1 MIRYTIRQVF
11 IFIQLLFGI
20 SIVVFILASLFP
32 GDPIANLFGRYD
44 LVWNSGR
51 DLEEVQRQL
60 GGETQAGVRG
70 PWPVPAELQHRFG
83 GETPG
88 PVRYLFWMKEVLTG
102 NLGISIQSSRPV
114 TEIIRDATPLTMVLV
129 AVALAVASIVGM
141 AIGVLSARFQR
152 STLVR
157 LAGTF
162 PIILASVPPVLFI
175 FWGIHILVIR
185 LGWLPAVGN
194 TSFNLNLHFVRAAI
208 LPTLA
213 LALPCIAIYVRYAR
227 QSMLGS
233 YAGEPKQPASGKP
246 SWEKLRPSGHVF
258 RSVGVPLLRNLSL
271 SLPPLLG
278 GTLVVE
284 SMVPSPGLGGL
295 AIRSLVERDYPV
307 QTATLLAVAV
317 TVLAARLLTDLIYGW
332 LDPSVRGSAQGF
344 LPTPGEAAT
353 ASHGA
358 AAARQIGPPLEL
370 IDRPIEHRP
379 WNTARRR
386 FLASRPAVA
395 GLVILLGFVAF
406 AILGPVAAPY
416 GPDDSLPLQPMMD
429 PSASHWLG
437 TDRYGRDVFSLVL
450 HGART
455 ALSVGV
461 MAAAISL
468 AIGCIVGGIAG
479 RFGGRGDGIL
489 MRMTDLVMTFPALF
503 LMVSILGVFWPGN
516 TALVIGVI
524 SWPGIARLIRRHVLV
539 QHHSGDFADSL
550 VEGDDRRDLRLRA
563 ARRLAGPVA
572 VAVAYSLAGA
582 LLTDVT
588 LSFLGLGNPF
598 PAVNWGQMIGQS
610 GLLTNPVGLVPAI
623 LIVLLVLSVH
633 LVGDGLRNA
642 FATGSRDSD
651 VAGSGNDQA
660 APAL

>member
-1 MIRYTIRQVF
+1 MISYTVRQVS

-20 SIVVFILASLFP
+20 SVVVFILASLYP

-44 LVWNSGR
+44 LAWNSGR

-60 GGETQAGVRG
+60 GAETQVGDRG

-88 PVRYLFWMKEVLTG
+88 PVRYLFWMREVVTG

-114 TEIIRDATPLTMVLV
+114 AEIIRDAIPITMVLV

-141 AIGVLSARFQR
+141 AIGVISARFR
-152 STLVR
+152 TSTLIR
-157 LAGTF
+157 FAGAF
-162 PIILASVPPVLFI
+162 PIILASVPPVLLI
-175 FWGIHILVIR
+175 FWGIHIFVIR

-194 TSFNLNLHFVRAAI
+194 TTVNLNLHFVRAAI

-213 LALPCIAIYVRYAR
+213 LALPCIAIYVRCAR

-233 YAGEPKQPASGKP
+233 DAGEPKQPASGKP
-246 SWEKLRPSGHVF
+246 SWERPRPSGHVF
-258 RSVGVPLLRNLSL
+258 RGAGVPLLRNLSL
-271 SLPPLLG
+271 SLPPLIG

-284 SMVPSPGLGGL
+284 TMVPSPGLGGL
-295 AIRSLVERDYPV
+295 AIGSLIERDIPV

-317 TVLAARLLTDLIYGW
+317 AVLVAKLLADLIYGW
-332 LDPSVRGSAQGF
+332 LDPSVRGSAQS
-344 LPTPGEAAT
+344 LISTPSEPTT
-353 ASHGA
+353 ASHDA

-370 IDRPIEHRP
+370 IDRPLEHRP
-379 WNTARRR
+379 WNVARRR
-386 FLASRPAVA
+386 FLESRPAVA
-395 GLVILLGFVAF
+395 GLVILLGFVAV

-416 GPDDSLPLQPMMD
+416 GPDGALPLQPMME

-437 TDRYGRDVFSLVL
+437 TDRYGRDVFSMVL

-461 MAAAISL
+461 MAVAISL
-468 AIGCIVGGIAG
+468 AIGCVVGGIAG
-479 RFGGRGDGIL
+479 RFGGLGSGIL
-489 MRMTDLVMTFPALF
+489 MRITDLVMTFPALF

-516 TALVIGVI
+516 TALVIGAV
-524 SWPGIARLIRRHVLV
+524 SWPGIARLIRRQVLV
-539 QHHSGDFADSL
+539 QRHSRDIADSL
-550 VEGDDRRDLRLRA
+550 VEGDDRPDLWLRV

-572 VAVAYSLAGA
+572 VAVAYGLAGA

-588 LSFLGLGNPF
+588 LSFLGFGNPL
-598 PAVNWGQMIGQS
+598 PAINWGQMIGQS
-610 GLLTNPVGLVPAI
+610 GLLTDPVGLVPAI

-633 LVGDGLRNA
+633 VVGDGLRNA
-642 FATGSRDSD
+642 FATGSADPD
-651 VAGSGNDQA
+651 AAGSGDDRA
-660 APAL
+660 APGL